1 MTNERLL
8 WILKQIDR
16 RHDWPR
22 TSSDEERQS
31 VMDQGFAF
39 EQDGEIHLTSLGE
52 LEIDYPETPTEQPSA
67 DKFDAGIDKQE

>member
-1 MTNERLL
+1 MINERLL
-8 WILKQIDR
+8 WILNQIDS

-22 TSSDEERQS
+22 TSSAKERQS

-52 LEIDYPETPTEQPSA
+52 LEIGYPETPAEQPSA
-67 DKFDAGIDKQE
+67 DKFDAGKQTKE